1 MLALPSAG
9 ACSESAVAAAS
20 IELDYGG
27 GQGIGR
33 VAAVLLWQKT
43 DRCP

>member
-20 IELDYGG
+20 IELNHGG
-27 GQGIGR
+27 GQGIAR
-33 VAAVLLWQKT
+33 VAAVSWWKKI